1 MYAKIADQ
9 GEWAFTICVGALVK
23 DAENLWVGHSRSM
36 WTVEVAKKTV
46 AALEGYTALAVRF
59 FEGGNAA
66 VDFRKEYNKD
76 LAAFD
81 GVDGFVRKVVGFIE
95 LCDKKFVKD
104 LEGEFSGFAE
114 ESFKDLRRALPYSGQ
129 KMNWSSDSHSMAKE
143 LKRRED
149 ELAAQEQQ
157 PAGEPGAGE
166 S

>member
-23 DAENLWVGHSRSM
+23 DAENLWVGHSQSM
-36 WTVEVAKKTV
+36 WTVEVAKKTA

-66 VDFRKEYNKD
+66 VDSRKEYNKD

-114 ESFKDLRRALPYSGQ
+114 ESFKDLRRALPYSGN
-129 KMNWSSDSHSMAKE
+129 KMNWVRSLS
-143 LKRRED
+143 
-149 ELAAQEQQ
+149 
-157 PAGEPGAGE
+157 
-166 S
+166 

>member
-1 MYAKIADQ
+1 M
-9 GEWAFTICVGALVK
+9 K

-66 VDFRKEYNKD
+66 VDSRKEYNKD

-81 GVDGFVRKVVGFIE
+81 GVDGFVCKVVGFIE

-104 LEGEFSGFAE
+104 LEGEFSGFAK
-114 ESFKDLRRALPYSGQ
+114 ESFKDLRRALPYSGN
-129 KMNWSSDSHSMAKE
+129 KMNWVRSLS
-143 LKRRED
+143 
-149 ELAAQEQQ
+149 
-157 PAGEPGAGE
+157 
-166 S
+166 